1 MLFKKKSFHIK
12 HLFFLRSNYISWKRY
27 SHFKILK
34 KNVITQNGYQRIHFT
49 ISISRACWNIES
61 VYVCCY
67 TYPCVSLFMV
77 QSAKENRTFFKKIGD
92 QIKTTDAE
100 IDKLLTNIL
109 LKDLKFSVVSSFA
122 THLTSVSM
130 IFSIYSTVRNWG
142 WPVTGHGTSS
152 VRRTIF
158 SSRIFSRSRI
168 TMGPSLDL
176 IAIFGKTI
184 TSLVLKF
191 QEKNNTNKILNR

>member
-1 MLFKKKSFHIK
+1 MWSNKS
-12 HLFFLRSNYISWKRY
+12 
-27 SHFKILK
+27 
-34 KNVITQNGYQRIHFT
+34 
-49 ISISRACWNIES
+49 
-61 VYVCCY
+61 
-67 TYPCVSLFMV
+67 
-77 QSAKENRTFFKKIGD
+77 NRCRD
-92 QIKTTDAE
+92 RQ
-100 IDKLLTNIL
+100 LLTIWDNPSRDLNISV
-109 LKDLKFSVVSSFA
+109 FSGCLSSLA

-191 QEKNNTNKILNR
+191 QEKNNTNKIEYINRISEKYRNIFWLRL